1 MPAAPPGHP
10 SHRSWGS
17 TLETLMRCRAVGAT
31 VVHAVVRA
39 ARRAVAAP
47 RRAYVGR
54 AGRDGPEA
62 VPRVRS
68 AQVRSPP
75 RVSTTPKSK
84 NRTHTRNRDGKGTRR
99 THHNA
104 SLVPFAL
111 DSSVAFKMPPSL
123 TSKF

>member
-17 TLETLMRCRAVGAT
+17 TLETLITCPAVGAT

-47 RRAYVGR
+47 RRAYVAR
-54 AGRDGPEA
+54 AGRDGPKA

-75 RVSTTPKSK
+75 RVSPRHTKVKESHTEIEKRREGEHTTTL
-84 NRTHTRNRDGKGTRR
+84 R
-99 THHNA
+99 
-104 SLVPFAL
+104 
-111 DSSVAFKMPPSL
+111 PSL
-123 TSKF
+123 SFAKVVRT